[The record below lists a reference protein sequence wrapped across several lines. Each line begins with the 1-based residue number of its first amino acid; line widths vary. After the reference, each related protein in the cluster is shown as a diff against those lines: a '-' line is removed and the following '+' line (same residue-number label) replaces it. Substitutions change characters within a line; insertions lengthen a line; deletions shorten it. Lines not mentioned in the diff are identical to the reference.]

1 MASEKNLQSIFSDIA
16 NAIREK
22 TKTTDLIKSYDMAEK
37 IKTITGGIPG
47 TNYYLPDSSE
57 KYNLDIVAD
66 EANLNRI
73 DITSS
78 ATGDTTVNI
87 YATEKITNVS
97 LNGGSNGN
105 LTGIVNIA
113 TTNYT
118 GTIVADNLVPENIK
132 EGIKILGVTGTFEG
146 GIPGVDYFEHA
157 STNKYALDIM
167 AKDANLSVI
176 DITPSAENDIAVNI
190 FATETTTNLT
200 LSGGSNGDLTGTV
213 NIDAANYTGTVV
225 TDNLVP
231 ENIAKGKTILGV
243 QGTLESGGG
252 GSGGE
257 TTLKALLDA
266 TKATSYLFQDYNGTS
281 VDGLIKKED
290 TSNVTKMNGMFY
302 YCQYLISIP
311 ELNTSNVTS
320 MREMFSQCINL
331 KSIPQLDTSNVISM
345 NNMFYRCSNLTST
358 PTLNTSKVND
368 IGYMFRD
375 CYLLNKIDITYMDP
389 YIASNY
395 FADNCKSLIKV
406 IIRNMTSAPSLHSK
420 AFNNCYHFTG
430 TVDQTYNPQGLKDGR
445 IYVPDNMVNNL
456 KAATNW
462 SAYADIIVPLST
474 LEE

>member
-1 MASEKNLQSIFSDIA
+1 MASEKKLNSIFSDIA

-22 TKTTDLIKSYDMAEK
+22 TKTTDKIKPYDMAEK
-37 IKTITGGIPG
+37 INEIKDGIPG

-78 ATGDTTVNI
+78 STGDTAVNIFATEATTNLTLSGGSNGDLTGTVSIYAANYTGSIVTNNLVPENIAKNVTILGITGTFEGGIPGTNYYIPDSSTKYQLDVVADNANLNRIDITSSTTGDTTVNI

-97 LNGGSNGN
+97 LNGGSNG
-105 LTGIVNIA
+105 
-113 TTNYT
+113 
-118 GTIVADNLVPENIK
+118 
-132 EGIKILGVTGTFEG
+132 
-146 GIPGVDYFEHA
+146 
-157 STNKYALDIM
+157 S
-167 AKDANLSVI
+167 
-176 DITPSAENDIAVNI
+176 
-190 FATETTTNLT
+190 
-200 LSGGSNGDLTGTV
+200 LTGTV

-252 GSGGE
+252 GSSGE

-266 TKATSYLFQDYNGTS
+266 TKTTSYLFQDYNGTS

-290 TSNVTKMNGMFY
+290 TSNVTKMM
-302 YCQYLISIP
+302 
-311 ELNTSNVTS
+311 
-320 MREMFSQCINL
+320 EMFSQCTNL

-345 NNMFYRCSNLTST
+345 NNMFYRCSNLTSI

-368 IGYMFRD
+368 MGYMFRD
-375 CYLLNKIDITYMDP
+375 CYLLNKIDITHMNP
-389 YIASNY
+389 SIASGY
-395 FADNCKSLIKV
+395 FADNCRSLTKL

-430 TVDQTYNPQGLKDGR
+430 TQDTTYNPNGLKDGR
-445 IYVPDNMVNNL
+445 IYVPDDMVNIL
-456 KAATNW
+456 KAKTNW
-462 SAYADIIVPLST
+462 STYADIIVPLST